1 MHDRPFDVFGIG
13 NAMVDILAFVDD
25 AFLRDLQLVR
35 GSMMLVDSLAQAQ
48 VLSRLEGVSLK
59 LASGGSA
66 ANTMIAIA
74 QSGGN
79 GFYTGKVAHDPHGE
93 FYQQDMV
100 RAGIRFDVPLAPAAS
115 EPTGSCV
122 VLTTPDAERTMCT
135 HLGVSTQLAPSDIH
149 LDHLQVCKFAYIEG
163 YLWDAETPRAACL
176 EVMNQA
182 RRMRIPVAF
191 TFSDAFLIDRFSDD
205 FRAVTREYCDVLFCN
220 ADEARQFCETDSLD
234 ACADTLGQLVD
245 LVFLTNSEQGCY
257 VIRCGQATHVPGFPI
272 RPLDTVGAGDAFAGG
287 TLFGLARGWSEL
299 AAARWGNYIA
309 SRVVATN
316 GPRLSGSLVDV
327 WPTIIPSPG

>member
-1 MHDRPFDVFGIG
+1 MHERPFDVFGIG
-13 NAMVDILAFVDD
+13 NALVDILAFVEDD
-25 AFLRDLQLVR
+25 LLSELQLVR
-35 GSMMLVDSLAQAQ
+35 GSMLLVDSAAQAE
-48 VLSRLEGVSLK
+48 VLGRLEGKPLK

-100 RAGIRFDVPLAPAAS
+100 RAGIRFDVPLAPEAG

-135 HLGVSTQLAPSDIH
+135 HLGVSKQLAPSDIH
-149 LDHLQVCKFAYIEG
+149 VDHLQLCKFAYIEG
-163 YLWDAETPRAACL
+163 YLWDAEKPRAACV
-176 EVMNQA
+176 ETMQRA

-205 FRAVTREYCDVLFCN
+205 FRAMTREFCDVLFCN
-220 ADEARQFCETDSLD
+220 ADEARQFCGTDSLEQ
-234 ACADTLGQLVD
+234 CAEALGGLVE
-245 LVFLTNSEQGCY
+245 LVFLTNSENGCY
-257 VIRCGQATHVPGFPI
+257 VIRDGRAVHVPGFPI
-272 RPLDTVGAGDAFAGG
+272 QPLDTVGAGDAFAGG
-287 TLFGLARGWSEL
+287 VLFGLARGWSDVS
-299 AAARWGNYIA
+299 AARWGNYIA

-316 GPRLSGSLVDV
+316 GPRLSESL
-327 WPTIIPSPG
+327 TQILPSVITT